1 MLYGANFVGVFMRVQ
16 LFLVFL
22 FAVSIAVLSNVSA
35 EPEILMMDVNP
46 ENVDNQ
52 QDEEIS
58 FDGDCNIC
66 NEEELAYFYWN
77 SSIAG
82 VLNEGSSPTNIN
94 FVAVS
99 SSFVTGDHNI
109 TLQVRDNN
117 GTWSEITE
125 EFTVLLY
132 VAGRDDEEGITVN
145 FAITPPSIHLGE
157 SARFEACQEMQ
168 PEPQPCVDDINPD
181 LDFNWE
187 IQWDGETNWS
197 YLGNQEGFDYVDFQE
212 GTHAVQ
218 LTITDN
224 SNGESASDVS
234 EISVLS
240 PIPSAAISGPD
251 QVIIKEGQSLDLSAI
266 CYDNMMEEIDCDYE
280 WEIWEDES
288 NGDLLYTFDTQDIS
302 VSDLTNEINKY
313 DVMVRVT
320 DDSGTYSMWVH
331 VFVTVNPPNQVPF
344 GGITIL
350 PNSLGGLTPEYYQFT
365 ELTFSSS
372 SSNDPDGNI
381 VAYNWWFNNEL
392 VSSTNNWVSSFNETG
407 IYQVKLEVQDDNG
420 VWSSKVSTNFKII
433 ANTPPTIDFTIS
445 GEGFSFVFNSSAT
458 DLEGTVVQF
467 EWLIRWNEGNQTII
481 SYEQNYTW
489 TTNQTGIYT
498 VTFRAMDDG
507 GMWSEASETFE
518 SKVMEQKNFVA
529 LFSSKNIEPGET
541 FNIDFSETT
550 GSVEKFVIVVNYP
563 DSSQESHE
571 TSNSK
576 YTLLFEEEGKYMLDV
591 TVIWADGVPQ
601 DDLADWY
608 GPTVYVGVDDSID
621 DSEPEDKIPE
631 PDGEESGLPSI
642 SLVLALAVTLLVAVS
657 RRQR

>member
-16 LFLVFL
+16 LFFVFL

-608 GPTVYVGVDDSID
+608 GPTIYVGVDDSID